1 VLSLLLCA
9 YKLVSMYCYGMKTG
23 EHVLLLQKN
32 WRACIAT
39 ANILVSMHGYGMKSG
54 EHVLLLQTYW

>member
-1 VLSLLLCA
+1 
-9 YKLVSMYCYGMKTG
+9 MYCYGMKSG

-39 ANILVSMHGYGMKSG
+39 ANILVSMHGYSMKSG
-54 EHVLLLQTYW
+54 EHVLLLHTNQ